1 MAAGSDAADPRTVAL
16 MRPSIRLL
24 EHLGLWPGELRE
36 RTQPLRRLRLVDDTG
51 AAISAP
57 TITFDPDEIG
67 EEAFGWN
74 FPLSMLI
81 PQLKAR
87 AVQLGVDMITE
98 DAVRADPSSSQV
110 AIVTTGGRVLTSQVV
125 LAADGRNS
133 VLRDA
138 AGIKTNGWSYDQ
150 VAVATSFSH
159 SGPHD
164 GISTEYHKGAGPFTT
179 VPLPGH
185 ASSLVW
191 MERPAARCRNHGHA
205 GWPAGAGDPAADPWR
220 TRAHR
225 RHRSTPGLPDAR
237 PCGTGLRQTP
247 HPPDRRVSPCGSAH
261 WRAGPQHVPPGRRTG
276 GGTHRSR
283 RRSRSRLHPG
293 AV

>member
-133 VLRDA
+133 IL
-138 AGIKTNGWSYDQ
+138 
-150 VAVATSFSH
+150 
-159 SGPHD
+159 
-164 GISTEYHKGAGPFTT
+164 
-179 VPLPGH
+179 
-185 ASSLVW
+185 
-191 MERPAARCRNHGHA
+191 ARCG
-205 GWPAGAGDPAADPWR
+205 
-220 TRAHR
+220 
-225 RHRSTPGLPDAR
+225 RHQDEWLE
-237 PCGTGLRQTP
+237 L
-247 HPPDRRVSPCGSAH
+247 
-261 WRAGPQHVPPGRRTG
+261 
-276 GGTHRSR
+276 
-283 RRSRSRLHPG
+283 
-293 AV
+293 